1 MRWCRSRG
9 RWTPTRLSGCG
20 SALRRTFGGEVD
32 VRIEVVPDVMGG
44 IIVQIGD
51 EVVDGSVAHRL
62 AEAQR
67 LLGR

>member
-1 MRWCRSRG
+1 MVRSRG

-20 SALRRTFGGEVD
+20 RALARTFGGEVD
-32 VRIEVVPDVMGG
+32 VRIEVDPDVIGG

-51 EVVDGSVAHRL
+51 EVVDGTVAHRL